1 MSSADVAWICLIN
14 FQGLY
19 QKAEALYS
27 KGDFE
32 YALLY
37 YHRGYKLRQDQEEF
51 KLGIQKAQEAID
63 NAIGSKSYRLIYCC
77 FLINNVWTIVY

>member
-1 MSSADVAWICLIN
+1 MFSGDAWIRLIN

-63 NAIGSKSYRLIYCC
+63 NAIGSKSYTLIYYC
-77 FLINNVWTIVY
+77 FLVNNVWTIVY

>member
-1 MSSADVAWICLIN
+1 MEVQHFSYQQREFIYI
-14 FQGLY
+14 QGLY

-27 KGDFE
+27 KGEFE

-63 NAIGSKSYRLIYCC
+63 NAIGSKNYLS
-77 FLINNVWTIVY
+77 

>member
-1 MSSADVAWICLIN
+1 MITFYDSNYL
-14 FQGLY
+14 QGLY

-63 NAIGSKSYRLIYCC
+63 NAIGSKILVS
-77 FLINNVWTIVY
+77 

>member
-1 MSSADVAWICLIN
+1 VIN

-63 NAIGSKSYRLIYCC
+63 NAIGSKSSTLIYCTSV
-77 FLINNVWTIVY
+77 F